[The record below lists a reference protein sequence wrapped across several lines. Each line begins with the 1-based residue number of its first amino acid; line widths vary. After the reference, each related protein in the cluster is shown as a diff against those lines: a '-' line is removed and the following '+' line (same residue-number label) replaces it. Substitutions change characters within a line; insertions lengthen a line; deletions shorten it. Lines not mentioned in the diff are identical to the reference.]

1 MGLFKRNEQQSVV
14 KGAKE
19 TGNPSFAEFADHIL
33 KETKLLNDS
42 VMQLNYIA
50 GSTNN
55 AVHAVHASINEIS
68 EENNELSVN
77 ISRIKEISE
86 EMGVDIESDISEV
99 TQLAESADRMTE
111 SNGRV
116 MAYFEELIKENGET
130 SVGIE
135 EVSVNTRL
143 TNEAALEV
151 LEVTELIN
159 EIANKTNLLSLNAS
173 IEAARA
179 GEAGRGFAVV
189 AKEIQELAERSRS
202 SAENI
207 GRIMKELKAKSN
219 NSVESIRRI
228 QQTFEHQTDNLQN
241 TRTFLEQTKTHIG
254 QVQESVHFLKEN
266 MDKLKLSKNVI
277 LENMGELEQLGA
289 NNYEATE
296 LIVSD
301 FGRVVK
307 NTGKMTSTAFE
318 LSHVNE
324 ELKRVARA
332 CDKEQTGASV
342 QETVTIRVGY
352 MPNYGSLCTIVP
364 AIRLGYLTQEH
375 ISVELKKYGNGMQ
388 IVDALGR
395 GEIDAG
401 YIGHGSHK
409 RCISGDAV
417 IFLLSHMSNA
427 EAVIGS
433 RKSGVRTLKS
443 LKGRRIGT
451 VLDANSDMI
460 LSFAL
465 ESAGIERAA
474 CEITEGTPQQ
484 LVQQM
489 IKGELD
495 ACALWSPYT
504 LEIYQRMGND
514 AVLLANNMNF
524 YNRLVSLSSWVTS
537 TKFAREQ
544 RDVLVRF
551 TKALYRSMNYRA
563 IEENMK
569 QVAEWVSGLTG
580 EGVRMTYEQRR
591 DADWATAGYVA
602 IGAKDG
608 TVARLYRTQQEQFL
622 RANEVRSAVPVEDY
636 VLLDVMTAAA
646 D

>member
-1 MGLFKRNEQQSVV
+1 MGLFKRNEQQSAVQ
-14 KGAKE
+14 GAKE
-19 TGNPSFAEFADHIL
+19 TENLSYAAFADHIL
-33 KETKLLNDS
+33 KETKLLNDN

-86 EMGVDIESDISEV
+86 EMGADIESDISEV

-116 MAYFEELIKENGET
+116 MAYFEELLKENGET
-130 SVGIE
+130 SAGIE
-135 EVSVNTRL
+135 EVAVNTRL

-151 LEVTELIN
+151 LEATELIN

-375 ISVELKKYGNGMQ
+375 ISVELKKYDNGMQ

-580 EGVRMTYEQRR
+580 EDVRMTYEQRR

-636 VLLDVMTAAA
+636 VLLDVMTEAA